1 MSLHSSRTRI
11 AGLSREL
18 TRTWQETQE
27 SWRDSK
33 AKEFDATYMQELFS
47 TVDNAVTAMED
58 LDKMLKKLKEDCE
71 L

>member
-27 SWRDSK
+27 SWRDAKS
-33 AKEFDATYMQELFS
+33 KEFDATYMQELFS
-47 TVDNAVTAMED
+47 MVDNAVTAMED